1 MVAFF
6 QLLVVMSVLSV
17 STTHDK
23 IRIREGGWKK
33 FSSFEYKV
41 YSSSEN
47 VDFYEAEAYCQN
59 RSAHLV
65 SIHSDEESEFVNNLF
80 GTSRYQTWIGLL
92 GRLMAW
98 TDGSPFDYDWWSYG
112 HPVSGHRSN
121 PAAFRTS
128 DVIVYPD
135 ILATMS
141 VLQKQRCTHGLIFLH
156 RNKNA
161 KLETREV
168 PQ

>member
-41 YSSSEN
+41 YSSWEKFN
-47 VDFYEAEAYCQN
+47 FVEAEAYCRN

-65 SIHSDEESEFVNNLF
+65 SIHSDEESEFVNI
-80 GTSRYQTWIGLL
+80 WIGLVHDDM

-98 TDGSPFDYDWWSYG
+98 TDGSPFDYVRWSYG
-112 HPVSGHRSN
+112 HPVSEDSDAAAFNRWAYPDVKLPLVDARPPGHRGCRQLC
-121 PAAFRTS
+121 PPGRFAGEMEEDHRGFR
-128 DVIVYPD
+128 
-135 ILATMS
+135 
-141 VLQKQRCTHGLIFLH
+141 
-156 RNKNA
+156 N
-161 KLETREV
+161 TR
-168 PQ
+168 